1 MAKHHRHEFHHK
13 TKHMKHEKH
22 HGHFA
27 KGGKVGP
34 KSDSA
39 HPSQD
44 EGGVENKGVDDY
56 SGSGEPNVVKE
67 AKGKKDKFK
76 HGGKVMG
83 HKSKSR
89 MDKYARGGRTGG
101 SPFSSAKI
109 KENTDSAQRHKKP
122 EVGAG

>member
-1 MAKHHRHEFHHK
+1 MSHHSRHEFHHK

-22 HGHFA
+22 HGKFA
-27 KGGKVGP
+27 RGGKIGP

-44 EGGVENKGVDDY
+44 EKSGSSGDDY
-56 SGSGEPNVVKE
+56 TGSGEPNVVKE
-67 AKGKKDKFK
+67 AKDKKDKFK

-89 MDKYARGGRTGG
+89 MDKYARGGRAGG

-122 EVGAG
+122 EVGSG

>member
-13 TKHMKHEKH
+13 AKHMRHEKQ
-22 HGHFA
+22 HGKFA
-27 KGGKVGP
+27 RGGKV
-34 KSDSA
+34 S

-44 EGGVENKGVDDY
+44 EGGVGNKGVDDY
-56 SGSGEPNVVKE
+56 SGSGEPKVVKE
-67 AKGKKDKFK
+67 AKEKGDKFK

-89 MDKYARGGRTGG
+89 MDKYARGGRAGG

-109 KENTDSAQRHKKP
+109 KENTDASQRHKTP
-122 EVGAG
+122 EVGSG